1 MLERETRRERIL
13 ENLKKSLKI
22 REKQLAMVEKV
33 KELEKQKLEAHY
45 RQHGHPIKIAEK
57 KYFETVE
64 KMKHER
70 SRLYSEIFSQLN

>member
-22 REKQLAMVEKV
+22 REKQLMMIEKV
-33 KELEKQKLEAHY
+33 KELERQKLEAHY
-45 RQHGHPIKIAEK
+45 KQHGHPIEIAEK

-64 KMKHER
+64 KMKTER
-70 SRLYSEIFSQLN
+70 ERLYSEIASQLD